1 MLNIIKEMKLRNQ
14 MRKHVNEYMERLNDA
29 IDRLEK
35 CRVQLVKGFL
45 NNYIDPVEFN
55 ESIVMVNNM
64 LNDLYDTKDY
74 IVEYGTVI
82 EQHSCVWFM
91 KF

>member
-1 MLNIIKEMKLRNQ
+1 MLNIIKDMKRRNK
-14 MRKHVNEYMERLNDA
+14 MRKHVNEYMKRLNDA
-29 IDRLEK
+29 IERLEK
-35 CRVQLVKGFL
+35 CRVQLLKCFL
-45 NNYIDPVEFN
+45 NGYIELDEFN
-55 ESIVMVNNM
+55 ESAIMVNNM

-82 EQHSCVWFM
+82 EHHSCVWFM